1 MAAADSAAA
10 VVGSIAVAAAVAVA
24 VLLLLLLSVSIVRG
38 LSVAGLDD
46 VAVSTVPPRVMVL
59 VVVSPYVEWCSASA
73 SRRVC
78 SAKYVPLVRSV

>member
-24 VLLLLLLSVSIVRG
+24 VLLLLLLAVSI
-38 LSVAGLDD
+38 
-46 VAVSTVPPRVMVL
+46 VSTVPPRVMVL